1 MNAALQMIEAVSNV
15 SKILPIEKGV
25 NLKIGMGIAS
35 SPVTLGIIGSIPRI
49 FPAIDHHV
57 NLAARLEIQARS
69 SEILVEEIT
78 FNKLKSFQNFSHKVL
93 LLLKELLNQ
102 YLFIPG

>member
-35 SPVTLGIIGSIPRI
+35 SPVTLGIIGSKYRRT
-49 FPAIDHHV
+49 FPAIDHHI
-57 NLAARLEIQARS
+57 NLAPCLEFRRD
-69 SEILVEEIT
+69 LVKFLSRKIHLI
-78 FNKLKSFQNFSHKVL
+78 N
-93 LLLKELLNQ
+93 
-102 YLFIPG
+102 

>member
-35 SPVTLGIIGSIPRI
+35 SPVTLGIIGSKYRRT
-49 FPAIDHHV
+49 FPAINHHI
-57 NLAARLEIQARS
+57 NLAPRLEIQARS
-69 SEILVEEIT
+69 SKILVEENT
-78 FNKLKSFQNFSHKVL
+78 FDKLKNFQNFS
-93 LLLKELLNQ
+93 Q
-102 YLFIPG
+102 